1 MPDIAVNVQKDHIEA
16 LVATKR
22 PMGALVE
29 LVWNALDADANQ
41 VSIDLETN
49 GLGALDTIRVTDDG
63 TGIPVDD
70 CEQFFG
76 SLGGSWKSTK
86 GKSPS
91 GRSLHGKGGKG
102 RFRAFGLG
110 SRVAWE
116 TRARENGGTVRYEI
130 TGHANSLNKF
140 SRTNPTKESAKDTG
154 TTVTITNFS
163 KNFPSLTD
171 ADAPGELAKYLAAY
185 LNEYPGIAVRYNGKL
200 IDPATAQRR
209 VETFNLGK
217 QAISTGKSISVQLTV
232 IEWVQPVDRELHLCD
247 AKGVSLHHVPP
258 GIAAPGYNFTAY
270 LKSDYFRELDKT
282 GQLAL
287 DELNPDCVSL
297 VGLAKPKLKEYFR
310 KRAAEDAAGLV
321 REWKNTKVYP
331 YEGEPEDVIEQVE
344 REVFDVVAVNIHSYL
359 NDFDEASTVSQRFTF
374 NLVKQALKENPESL
388 QRIFADVLKL
398 PKEQQDDLASLLEKT
413 SLAAIIS
420 ASKTVA
426 NRLDFIKGLEALV
439 FDPESK
445 MKLLER
451 DQLHKIL
458 AQETWIF
465 GETFNLT
472 SNEETLEEV
481 LVKHRGKLGKRSD
494 DDSPVKLEDGSGGRI
509 DLMLARAVPSAKADE
524 PEYLVIELKRP
535 SKKIDS
541 EVLSQVE
548 SYALAV
554 AQDERFAH
562 TKTRWVFWAV
572 SNEMTKDAE
581 RKSNQKNRER
591 GLVYED
597 AEQQIVVFSKTWG
610 QIIIDAKARLQFF
623 KEKLKYEADHASAR
637 QYLEKT
643 HEKYLPK
650 LDATS

>member
-1 MPDIAVNVQKDHIEA
+1 MPDITVNVQKDHIEA
-16 LVATKR
+16 LVAAKR

-49 GLGALDTIRVTDDG
+49 GLGALDTIRVVDDG

-70 CEQFFG
+70 CEKFFG
-76 SLGGSWKSTK
+76 SLGGSWKSIK
-86 GKSPS
+86 GKSPG
-91 GRSLHGKGGKG
+91 GRSLHGKAGKG

-116 TRARENGGTVRYEI
+116 TRVRQNGGTVRYEI

-140 SRTNPTKESAKDTG
+140 SRTNPIKESAKDTG

-171 ADAPGELAKYLAAY
+171 ADAPVELVKYLAAY

-200 IDPATAQRR
+200 IDPAAAQHR

-217 QAISTGKSISVQLTV
+217 QPISTGKSISLQLTI

-247 AKGVSLHHVPP
+247 AKGVSLHHVPV
-258 GIAAPGYNFTAY
+258 GVAAPGYNFTAY
-270 LKSDYFRELDKT
+270 LKSDYFRDLDKT

-297 VGLAKPKLKEYFR
+297 IGLAKSKLKEYFR

-344 REVFDVVAVNIHSYL
+344 REVFDVVAMNIHSYL
-359 NDFDEASTVSQRFTF
+359 NDFDEASTTNQRFTF

-388 QRIFADVLKL
+388 QRIFTDVLKL

-420 ASKTVA
+420 ASKTVT

-445 MKLLER
+445 KKLLER

-465 GETFNLT
+465 GEAFNLS
-472 SNEETLEEV
+472 SNEDSLEQV
-481 LVKHRGKLGKRSD
+481 LAKHLEKLGKRTD
-494 DDSPVKLEDGSGGRI
+494 DGPVRLENGTGGRV
-509 DLMLARAVPSAKADE
+509 DLMLSRSVPSAKADE
-524 PEYLVIELKRP
+524 PEYLVLELKRP
-535 SKKIDS
+535 AKKIDL
-541 EVLSQVE
+541 EVLGQVK

-554 AQDERFAH
+554 AGDERFAH
-562 TKTRWVFWAV
+562 TKTKWVFWAI
-572 SNEMTKDAE
+572 SNEMTKEAQRE
-581 RKSNQKNRER
+581 AKQKNRES

-597 AEQQIVVFSKTWG
+597 AEQQIVVYAKTWG
-610 QIIIDAKARLQFF
+610 QIVIDAKARLQFF
-623 KEKLKYEADHASAR
+623 KERLKYEADHASAR

-643 HEKYLPK
+643 HAKYLPK
-650 LDATS
+650 LDAAS

>member
-16 LVATKR
+16 LVAAKR
-22 PMGALVE
+22 PMAALVE
-29 LVWNALDADANQ
+29 LVWNSLDADANL

-49 GLGALDTIRVTDDG
+49 GLGALDMIRVTDDG
-63 TGIPVDD
+63 TGIPLDD
-70 CEQFFG
+70 CEKFFG
-76 SLGGSWKSTK
+76 SLGGSWKSVK
-86 GKSPS
+86 GKSPG

-110 SRVAWE
+110 ARVAWE
-116 TRARENGGTVRYEI
+116 TRARQNGGTVRYEI
-130 TGHANSLNKF
+130 TGHANSLDRF
-140 SRTNPTKESAKDTG
+140 SRTNPVKESAKDTG

-171 ADAPGELAKYLAAY
+171 GDAVVELAKYLAAY
-185 LNEYPGIAVRYNGKL
+185 LNEYPGIVVRYNGKL
-200 IDPATAQRR
+200 IDPAAAQHR

-217 QAISTGKSISVQLTV
+217 QPVSTGKTISVQLTV

-247 AKGVSLHHVPP
+247 AKGVSMHHVPV
-258 GIAAPGYNFTAY
+258 GISAPGYNFTAY

-287 DELNPDCVSL
+287 DELNPDCISL

-321 REWKNTKVYP
+321 REWKNSKVYP

-359 NDFDEASTVSQRFTF
+359 SDFDEASTTNQRFTF

-439 FDPESK
+439 FDAESK
-445 MKLLER
+445 KKLLER

-458 AQETWIF
+458 SQETWIF
-465 GETFNLT
+465 GEAFNLT

-481 LVKHRGKLGKRSD
+481 LAKHREKLGKRVD
-494 DDSPVKLEDGSGGRI
+494 DDGPVKLEDGSGGRV
-509 DLMLARAVPSAKADE
+509 DLMLARAVPSAKANE

-597 AEQQIVVFSKTWG
+597 AEQQIVVFAKTWG

-643 HEKYLPK
+643 HAKYLPK
-650 LDATS
+650 LDAAS